1 MWLGCR
7 AEGSEEEQQEGAEE
21 GRLLPRVIAALQTAE
36 GLGWEDAADEAEVQG
51 ERCAGGSGALSL

>member
-7 AEGSEEEQQEGAEE
+7 GGESEDEQQEGAEE
-21 GRLLPRVIAALQTAE
+21 GRLLPRVMAALQMAE
-36 GLGWEDAADEAEVQG
+36 GLGWEDAADEAEVKG